1 MSNRKIQKNMILGF
15 YKNQKIKQC
24 GWQNYLIPN
33 GMLCVIFKQHFIK
46 CLRAPCVFFLKQV
59 YGIP

>member
-1 MSNRKIQKNMILGF
+1 MSNRKKFKKNMILGF

-24 GWQNYLIPN
+24 GWRNYLIPN

-46 CLRAPCVFFLKQV
+46 CLRALVCFS
-59 YGIP
+59 